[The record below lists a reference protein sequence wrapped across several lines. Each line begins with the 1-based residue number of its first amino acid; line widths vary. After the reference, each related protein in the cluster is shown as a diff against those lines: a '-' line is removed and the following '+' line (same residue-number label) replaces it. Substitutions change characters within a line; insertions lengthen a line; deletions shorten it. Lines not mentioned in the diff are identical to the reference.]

1 MVKSRTM
8 KNRHRAAQAFRMAA
22 QSVLRAHCALG
33 AFYRRLNGRLGSA
46 QALVATAHTMARTVY
61 HMLKDRVPYS
71 DIGAAEY
78 NKRFREREIQ
88 SLQKKAAKLGYKL
101 VLA

>member
-1 MVKSRTM
+1 VVKSRTM

-61 HMLKDRVPYS
+61 HMLKDRV
-71 DIGAAEY
+71 IVERKFGALPAVECI
-78 NKRFREREIQ
+78 RSQVDQFFERL
-88 SLQKKAAKLGYKL
+88 SA
-101 VLA
+101 